1 MFSLVGWK
9 FMKIAFWYDSVYWFN
24 RFLSSTSDPTDNL
37 NLLIKPTDVCI
48 FHHMVALARG
58 VSNSLPFFLTNVK
71 LPWPTE
77 ITIQQIIPDD
87 GLNPSLTTILSTHLF
102 MHSHPLCP
110 FYFCFQQVTCM
121 QFTWMVICIF
131 QAVCQFF
138 CEYLII
144 LAQRGKNRSGD

>member
-9 FMKIAFWYDSVYWFN
+9 FIKIAFWYDSVYWFN

-77 ITIQQIIPDD
+77 ITIQQSFLMMDST
-87 GLNPSLTTILSTHLF
+87 LPSQQSSPPIYLCTAILSAHFISASSKSRACSL
-102 MHSHPLCP
+102 HGWIVP
-110 FYFCFQQVTCM
+110 
-121 QFTWMVICIF
+121 
-131 QAVCQFF
+131 
-138 CEYLII
+138 
-144 LAQRGKNRSGD
+144 